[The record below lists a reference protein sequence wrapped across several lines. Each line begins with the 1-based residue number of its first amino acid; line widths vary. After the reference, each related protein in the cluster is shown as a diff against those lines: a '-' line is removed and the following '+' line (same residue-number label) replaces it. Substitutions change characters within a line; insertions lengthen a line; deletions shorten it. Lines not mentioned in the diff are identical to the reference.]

1 MEIHAPEKPIL
12 TVKEAIAH
20 LAIVTV
26 GILIALS
33 LEGLVEWRH
42 HRALVREARDNISA
56 ELRDNRADLRTVR
69 GKMDG
74 LLKKLAEAADTVD
87 GLSSQWDES
96 TATALFAAPGPK
108 YVMYNYD
115 LTTLSTASHTTAQTT
130 GALSFMDYSDVERC
144 AHIYELQE
152 MFVRQQTQSA
162 DAAQTAAALGLGL
175 VKKPSAADFEAVKR
189 QLRLAAG
196 ELLFER
202 GYADVLLK
210 AYDGALNEIK

>member
-12 TVKEAIAH
+12 TVKEAIA
-20 LAIVTV
+20 
-26 GILIALS
+26 
-33 LEGLVEWRH
+33 
-42 HRALVREARDNISA
+42 EARDNISA

-74 LLKKLAEAADTVD
+74 MLKKLAEAADTVD
-87 GLSSQWDES
+87 GLSSQWNES
-96 TATALFAAPGPK
+96 TGTAFFATPGPK

-115 LTTLSTASHTTAQTT
+115 LTTLSTSSYTTAQTT
-130 GALSFMDYSDVERC
+130 GALSFMDYSEVKRY

-175 VKKPSAADFEAVKR
+175 VKKPTPADFDVVKR
-189 QLRLAAG
+189 QLRVAAG
-196 ELLFER
+196 ELLFDQ

-210 AYDGALNEIK
+210 TYDRALNEIK